1 MKELRCSFLVHPSSW
16 FNSQGSGES
25 GAAAFSQ
32 TGGKISWGGQKPHVL
47 VHESGGGK
55 QVYFQQQMREQW
67 VNYLIDVP
75 AAGLYQITM
84 AAACINVDQLLEI
97 FSGET
102 RLSVVD
108 IPLSYGIWLDT
119 KPVELK
125 LKKGIQTLRVQTP
138 KSINYE
144 NHKRGIALRSFGL
157 RLK

>member
-1 MKELRCSFLVHPSSW
+1 
-16 FNSQGSGES
+16 
-25 GAAAFSQ
+25 
-32 TGGKISWGGQKPHVL
+32 
-47 VHESGGGK
+47 
-55 QVYFQQQMREQW
+55 MREQW